1 MLLKESFLS
10 TEHTDSLAIL
20 AAAYLERKPERV
32 KREREREREGGG
44 GGGGR
49 ERDGFTQNYRT
60 YSLLSILD
68 VGRDGR

>member
-44 GGGGR
+44 ER
-49 ERDGFTQNYRT
+49 EMGLLRT
-60 YSLLSILD
+60 IELILSSLF
-68 VGRDGR
+68 